1 VTGRKKGGTGTMVG
15 TFFKVARGEKEEVTG
30 GPAGVGA
37 WRRRR
42 EEGGGLARW
51 SVALGDRQRPPAIKH
66 GRRRCRV
73 NRGGQRAF
81 AMRRRK

>member
-42 EEGGGLARW
+42 EEGGLARW
-51 SVALGDRQRPPAIKH
+51 SVALGDRQRPPAVKR

-73 NRGGQRAF
+73 NRGGRRVF
-81 AMRRRK
+81 AMRRRR